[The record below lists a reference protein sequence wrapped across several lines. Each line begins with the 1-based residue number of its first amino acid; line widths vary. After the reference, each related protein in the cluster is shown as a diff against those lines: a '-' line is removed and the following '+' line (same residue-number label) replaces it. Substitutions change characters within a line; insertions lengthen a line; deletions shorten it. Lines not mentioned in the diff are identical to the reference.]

1 MIVML
6 CVDKRM
12 GMFFNRRRQS
22 QDCLLRE
29 DILAEA
35 VDRRLWMNA
44 YSYQQFET
52 DFQSRI
58 ALTEN
63 YQTPIPEQDYLF
75 VERNPLTSL
84 LSEANTLIIYNWN
97 RHYPSDCYLD
107 VDFSQWH
114 LVETEE
120 FPGFS
125 HPKITK
131 EVWIK

>member
-44 YSYQQFET
+44 YSYQQFAGLGAEKMCIR
-52 DFQSRI
+52 DRLNMS
-58 ALTEN
+58 ALGFCKV
-63 YQTPIPEQDYLF
+63 LF
-75 VERNPLTSL
+75 ALIDNIL
-84 LSEANTLIIYNWN
+84 LQRYN
-97 RHYPSDCYLD
+97 
-107 VDFSQWH
+107 
-114 LVETEE
+114 
-120 FPGFS
+120 
-125 HPKITK
+125 
-131 EVWIK
+131 